1 MRVAPAAAAIA
12 VGAALLA
19 AASLP
24 HLGLTVDE
32 PALFYAGDRT
42 LFALAHPTAPGAL
55 DYDGP
60 DPPGFHSAFPRL
72 PDRDDPRHY
81 PVLPGLVA
89 AATDATAGRVLRLGA
104 VDGHHLGLLLLSA
117 ALLFGY
123 TVSAA
128 RLLGSGAGLVAG
140 LTLACFPTA
149 LGHFANDAKDWPCAG
164 FYALAI
170 LAAGTGVLRGERR
183 AIWAAGVWV
192 GLALSCKQ
200 NGVFAAVTI
209 LLAVPALWPLLRAR
223 PRLREALLAIPFVAG
238 AIFLLAWPWLWWGG
252 LHALGS
258 RLSEAVAFARA
269 FGSSPRAGLSA
280 HPVRCLLFMTPPIVL
295 LAAMAALAFAAGRLE
310 ALLAIWLL
318 LPLVRIA
325 LPHANFYDANRHFL
339 EYVPALCALAG
350 LGAVKAWHRVRA
362 RPRGR
367 TLAAAGATV
376 AALALLAPVVRY
388 HPFESAY
395 FNLLAGG
402 LGGAQRRALF
412 RAPGV
417 NPLVFGTEGDYWG
430 SGLRDAVRLA
440 RTRTGGPIGVC
451 AWEPELAAL
460 DATPPPPPIRRGAPD
475 DTAVV
480 IVSPREGR
488 CSWKRVHELERW
500 RPVLARAE
508 RGGGLI
514 YEVLGPRAPVP
525 HAPVSPPT
533 AYDP

>member
-1 MRVAPAAAAIA
+1 MSLRRAAAVIA
-12 VGAALLA
+12 LGAALLA

-24 HLGLTVDE
+24 HLGLTIDE

-42 LFALAHPTAPGAL
+42 LFALTHPTVPGAL
-55 DYDGP
+55 AYDGAE
-60 DPPGFHSAFPRL
+60 PPGFHSAFPRL

-81 PVLPGLVA
+81 PVLPGLIA
-89 AATDATAGRVLRLGA
+89 AAADGTAGRVLRRGA

-123 TVSAA
+123 TIYAG
-128 RLLGSGAGLVAG
+128 RLLGTAAG
-140 LTLACFPTA
+140 LTAGAMLACFPTA
-149 LGHFANDAKDWPCAG
+149 VGHFASDGKDWPCAG
-164 FYALAI
+164 FYALAV
-170 LAAGTGVLRGERR
+170 LAAATGALRQERR
-183 AIWAAGVWV
+183 SIWAAGVWL

-200 NGVFAAVTI
+200 NGLFAAVTI
-209 LLAVPALWPLLRAR
+209 LLAVPVLWPCLRAQ
-223 PRLREALLAIPFVAG
+223 PRLREALLAMPFLGA
-238 AIFLLAWPWLWWGG
+238 AIFLVAWPWLWWGG
-252 LHALGS
+252 LHALGP
-258 RLSEAVAFARA
+258 RLGEAVGFARA
-269 FGSSPRAGLSA
+269 FGSSARGGLSA
-280 HPVRCLLFMTPPIVL
+280 HPLRCLLFMTPPLVL
-295 LAAMAALAFAAGRLE
+295 ICAGAALAFGRGRRE

-339 EYVPALCALAG
+339 EYVPALCALGG
-350 LGAVKAWHRVRA
+350 LGAVTIWQRLRA
-362 RPRGR
+362 RPHGR
-367 TLAAAGATV
+367 ALATAGAAL
-376 AALALLAPVVRY
+376 AALALLAPIVRY
-388 HPFESAY
+388 HPFEGAY
-395 FNLLAGG
+395 FNMLAGG

-412 RAPGV
+412 RAADA
-417 NPLVFGTEGDYWG
+417 NPFLFGTEGDYWS

-440 RTRTGGPIGVC
+440 RAATPGPVGVC

-460 DATPPPPPIRRGAPD
+460 DATPPPPVILRGAPD
-475 DTAVV
+475 EAPVV

-488 CSWKRVHELERW
+488 CPWKRVHELERW

-514 YEVLGPRAPVP
+514 YEVLGPRGPAP